1 MGGNDTYP
9 CSATSVLRRTSQSQA
24 SSSLWPR
31 RTASVRVS
39 KHPPIGYGTKTKAV
53 MAAVTTN
60 RFVEI
65 SAGSERLEIRRYED
79 SDERIDLNRVQEDC
93 VGKADQA
100 TVSSKIGPRRWVGQK
115 NSNLLLRITNRAAEP
130 LSQASQPG
138 LAITGG
144 RSHSSTYGFQKVGPL
159 PLETTVCSHTLC
171 LAMARFLRRKKL
183 RMIFTCSP
191 MATRAA
197 TEG

>member
-1 MGGNDTYP
+1 VGGNGTYP
-9 CSATSVLRRTSQSQA
+9 CNATSVLRRTLQSQA

-31 RTASVRVS
+31 STVSVRVS
-39 KHPPIGYGTKTKAV
+39 KHPPMGYGTKTKAV
-53 MAAVTTN
+53 MAVVTTN
-60 RFVEI
+60 RFVKI

-79 SDERIDLNRVQEDC
+79 ADERIDLNGVQEDC
-93 VGKADQA
+93 WKSGSGHRVEQDRPTEGDW
-100 TVSSKIGPRRWVGQK
+100 PK
-115 NSNLLLRITNRAAEP
+115 NSNLLLRIANRAAEP

-144 RSHSSTYGFQKVGPL
+144 WSHSSTYGFQKVGPL
-159 PLETTVCSHTLC
+159 PLEATVCSHTLC

-191 MATRAA
+191 MASRAA